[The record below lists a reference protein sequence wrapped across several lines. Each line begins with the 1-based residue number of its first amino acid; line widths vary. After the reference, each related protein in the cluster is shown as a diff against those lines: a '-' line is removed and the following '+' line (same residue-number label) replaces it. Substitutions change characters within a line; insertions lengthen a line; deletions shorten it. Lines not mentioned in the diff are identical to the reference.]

1 MTREEYFQW
10 TGAERAEIEAAAASR
25 NMTGQELVEILMGC
39 SVQKLAE
46 IGKQTGAPRN
56 AVVSHVSGNVI
67 QVNFSARAAAS
78 WNGRK
83 ANQEQSKRRQ
93 FANRVSIMPIAVP
106 STSPF
111 PQVTPGVRTPTVSST
126 SPDTVIPYSSR

>member
-46 IGKQTGAPRN
+46 ISKQPGEPRN
-56 AVVSHVSGNVI
+56 AVARVGGNVI
-67 QVNFSARAAAS
+67 RVNFSAAAADS
-78 WNGRK
+78 WNRRK
-83 ANQEQSKRRQ
+83 ARQEPSKRRQ
-93 FANRVSIMPIAVP
+93 FVNRISVMPIRVPSASPSPNSAAVP
-106 STSPF
+106 C
-111 PQVTPGVRTPTVSST
+111 T
-126 SPDTVIPYSSR
+126 SPDTGITYSSS

>member
-46 IGKQTGAPRN
+46 IGHQPGAPRN
-56 AVVSHVSGNVI
+56 VVAQVSGNVI
-67 QVNFSARAAAS
+67 QVNFSAKAAAS

-83 ANQEQSKRRQ
+83 AYKAPSKRPQ
-93 FANRVSIMPIAVP
+93 FANRVSLMPIRVPSTSPNPNSAAVP
-106 STSPF
+106 STSPN
-111 PQVTPGVRTPTVSST
+111 TG
-126 SPDTVIPYSSR
+126 IPYSSC

>member
-25 NMTGQELVEILMGC
+25 NMTGQELVELLMGC
-39 SVQKLAE
+39 SVQKLEE
-46 IGKQTGAPRN
+46 IGRQPGAPRN
-56 AVVSHVSGNVI
+56 VVAQVSGNVI

-83 ANQEQSKRRQ
+83 TYKAPSKRLHS
-93 FANRVSIMPIAVP
+93 ASRVSLMPIRVP
-106 STSPF
+106 STAPSA
-111 PQVTPGVRTPTVSST
+111 TSATVPST
-126 SPDTVIPYSSR
+126 SPDTVVPYSSR

>member
-25 NMTGQELVEILMGC
+25 NMTGQELVELLMGC

-46 IGKQTGAPRN
+46 IGRQPVGAPRN
-56 AVVSHVSGNVI
+56 AVVSQVSGNVI

-83 ANQEQSKRRQ
+83 AYQAPSKRRQ
-93 FANRVSIMPIAVP
+93 FANRVSLMPLRVP
-106 STSPF
+106 STSPNVNSTAV
-111 PQVTPGVRTPTVSST
+111 PST
-126 SPDTVIPYSSR
+126 SPDTVIPYSSC

>member
-25 NMTGQELVEILMGC
+25 NMTGQELVELLMGC

-46 IGKQTGAPRN
+46 IGQPMGAPRN
-56 AVVSHVSGNVI
+56 AVVAQVSGNVI

-83 ANQEQSKRRQ
+83 AHQGPSKRRQ
-93 FANRVSIMPIAVP
+93 FANRVSLMPIRVP
-106 STSPF
+106 STSP
-111 PQVTPGVRTPTVSST
+111 PPNSAGVPST
-126 SPDTVIPYSSR
+126 SPDTVIPYSNR

>member
-25 NMTGQELVEILMGC
+25 NMTGQELVELLMGC

-46 IGKQTGAPRN
+46 IGQPQGAPRN
-56 AVVSHVSGNVI
+56 VVTQVSGNVI

-78 WNGRK
+78 WNSRK
-83 ANQEQSKRRQ
+83 AYQAPSKRRQ
-93 FANRVSIMPIAVP
+93 SANRVSLMPIRVP
-106 STSPF
+106 STSPI
-111 PQVTPGVRTPTVSST
+111 PTSAPVPST
-126 SPDTVIPYSSR
+126 SPDTVVPYSSR

>member
-39 SVQKLAE
+39 SVQKLTE
-46 IGKQTGAPRN
+46 IGQQPGAPRN
-56 AVVSHVSGNVI
+56 AVAQVSGNVI

-83 ANQEQSKRRQ
+83 DYRAPSKLRQ
-93 FANRVSIMPIAVP
+93 HANRISVMPIRVPSASPSPNSSAVP
-106 STSPF
+106 C
-111 PQVTPGVRTPTVSST
+111 T
-126 SPDTVIPYSSR
+126 SPDTGITYSSS

>member
-46 IGKQTGAPRN
+46 IGRKPGAPRN
-56 AVVSHVSGNVI
+56 VVAQVSGNVI
-67 QVNFSARAAAS
+67 QVNFSAAAADS
-78 WNGRK
+78 WNRRR
-83 ANQEQSKRRQ
+83 APQAPSKRRQ
-93 FANRVSIMPIAVP
+93 FANRVSLMPIRVP
-106 STSPF
+106 STSPNANS
-111 PQVTPGVRTPTVSST
+111 TTVPST
-126 SPDTVIPYSSR
+126 SPDTVIPYSSC